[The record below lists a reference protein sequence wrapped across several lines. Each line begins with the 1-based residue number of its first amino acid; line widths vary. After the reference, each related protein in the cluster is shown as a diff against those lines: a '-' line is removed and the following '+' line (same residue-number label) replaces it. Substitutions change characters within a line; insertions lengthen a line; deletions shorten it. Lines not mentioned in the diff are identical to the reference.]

1 MSTSTFRTARARYAA
16 LTRSRP
22 ADDPAL
28 LESRQLMREQAV
40 IDAIERG
47 LKQASPLSPK
57 ARQRVI
63 ALLSSPE
70 VRQRD

>member
-1 MSTSTFRTARARYAA
+1 M
-16 LTRSRP
+16 
-22 ADDPAL
+22 
-28 LESRQLMREQAV
+28 QEQGL
-40 IDAIERG
+40 IDAIERA

-70 VRQRD
+70 VRRRD